1 MPSSNDNG
9 NKVDFSTLEELR
21 KKIEENRERL
31 NDISED
37 ITYLTELVMRY
48 IKLSEQGK
56 KVDTILVNVLF
67 FTVGVLLGFA
77 IALLFLKWK
86 K

>member
-1 MPSSNDNG
+1 MPSSNNND
-9 NKVDFSTLEELR
+9 NKVDFSTLEELKR
-21 KKIEENRERL
+21 KIEENRERL

-77 IALLFLKWK
+77 IALLFLK
-86 K
+86 

>member
-9 NKVDFSTLEELR
+9 NKVDLSTLEELG

-56 KVDTILVNVLF
+56 KVDTVLVNILF

-77 IALLFLKWK
+77 IALLFLK
-86 K
+86 

>member
-77 IALLFLKWK
+77 IALLFLK
-86 K
+86 

>member
-9 NKVDFSTLEELR
+9 NKVDISVLEELR

-48 IKLSEQGK
+48 IKISERGK

-77 IALLFLKWK
+77 IALLFLK
-86 K
+86 